1 MEAKIGARI
10 ETSRKKFKQ
19 NASGTQPELFYGI
32 SVTEGIFRGG
42 PLFKIMST
50 ATSKPT
56 TTGKKDTRVIDG
68 LNLVV
73 ADSYALMALTHLA
86 HWNVEGPDFFP
97 LHKAFQEQYENLFE
111 AIDEVAERVRAL
123 DAYAIGGLTTLAKVA
138 QMEEFKSPMPQK
150 DYVAALI
157 VAHEK
162 VMDDATRTRDA
173 AGESSDLQTQD
184 LMIKRLQWH
193 QKTLW
198 MLKSYLKP

>member
-1 MEAKIGARI
+1 
-10 ETSRKKFKQ
+10 
-19 NASGTQPELFYGI
+19 
-32 SVTEGIFRGG
+32 
-42 PLFKIMST
+42 MST
-50 ATSKPT
+50 TTSKPAAAA
-56 TTGKKDTRVIDG
+56 KKDTRVIDG

-123 DAYAIGGLTTLAKVA
+123 DAYAIGGLSTFAKVA

-162 VMDDATRTRDA
+162 VVDDATRTRDI
-173 AGESSDLQTQD
+173 AGEATDLQTQD
-184 LMIKRLQWH
+184 LMIKRLEWH

>member
-1 MEAKIGARI
+1 
-10 ETSRKKFKQ
+10 
-19 NASGTQPELFYGI
+19 
-32 SVTEGIFRGG
+32 
-42 PLFKIMST
+42 MST
-50 ATSKPT
+50 TTSKPAVA
-56 TTGKKDTRVIDG
+56 KKDTRVIDG

-123 DAYAIGGLTTLAKVA
+123 DAYAIGGLSTFAKVA

-162 VMDDATRTRDA
+162 VVDDTTRTRDL

>member
-1 MEAKIGARI
+1 
-10 ETSRKKFKQ
+10 
-19 NASGTQPELFYGI
+19 
-32 SVTEGIFRGG
+32 
-42 PLFKIMST
+42 MST
-50 ATSKPT
+50 TTSKPAAA
-56 TTGKKDTRVIDG
+56 KKDTRVIDG

-123 DAYAIGGLTTLAKVA
+123 DAYAIGGLSTFAKVA

-162 VMDDATRTRDA
+162 VVDDATRTRDL

-193 QKTLW
+193 QKALW